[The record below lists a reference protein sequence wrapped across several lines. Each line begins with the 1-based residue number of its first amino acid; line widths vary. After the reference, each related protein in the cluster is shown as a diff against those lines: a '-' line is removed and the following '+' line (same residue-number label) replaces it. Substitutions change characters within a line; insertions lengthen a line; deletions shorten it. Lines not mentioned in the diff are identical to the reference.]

1 MEPIFET
8 IRTYID
14 EQHEAM
20 LRLWEELVNTESG
33 SRNLEGVAAVTD
45 ILRREM
51 EASGMRTKVLPVDNA
66 AGVLVGEWNWES
78 SKAPLVF
85 LGHMD
90 TVFPDGTV
98 AKNPFRVDEEGFA
111 HGPGVLD
118 MKPGL
123 VIALFAIRALAAAGW
138 KERPI
143 KCIFAGDEENL
154 HMFSNAKQV
163 LQQEAR
169 GAMAAFNFETGFLDD
184 SFVVGRKGGGP
195 VRLTVHGVSAHSG
208 NAPEKGRSAILE
220 AARKIVELE
229 ACNDLEAGR
238 LLNCGKVT
246 GGIGENTIP
255 DQCVVQ
261 IGLRFNTTAQK
272 EELITALEQ
281 AAATSTVADTWSE
294 LDTSR
299 LMECMDTTPGVTALF
314 EHLKQTALDCGYG
327 PITPCRVGG
336 LSDSGLTVS
345 CGVPTVCGM
354 GVKGEGNHTPTERAQ
369 VESLYSRCVLAACAA
384 ATLKDS
390 FAG

>member
-14 EQHEAM
+14 GQHEAM
-20 LRLWEELVNTESG
+20 LKLWEELVNTESG

-51 EASGMRTKVLPVDNA
+51 EATGIRTKVLPVDNA

-78 SKAPLVF
+78 DKAPLIF

-98 AKNPFRVDEEGFA
+98 AKKPFRVDEEGFA

-123 VIALFAIRALAAAGW
+123 VIGLFAIRALAAAGW

-143 KCIFAGDEENL
+143 KCVFAGDEENL

-163 LQQEAR
+163 LQQEAQ
-169 GAMAAFNFETGFLDD
+169 GTLAAFNFETGFLDD

-220 AARKIVELE
+220 AARKVVELE

-238 LLNCGKVT
+238 LLNCGKIT

-272 EELITALEQ
+272 DELIAALEQ
-281 AAATSTVADTWSE
+281 AAANNTVADTWSE

-314 EHLKQTALDCGYG
+314 EHLKQTAIDCGYG
-327 PITPCRVGG
+327 PITPCRVDG

-345 CGVPTVCGM
+345 SGVPTVCGM

-384 ATLKDS
+384 ATLQDS

>member
-14 EQHEAM
+14 GQHEAM
-20 LRLWEELVNTESG
+20 LKLWEELVNTESG

-51 EASGMRTKVLPVDNA
+51 EATGMRTKVLPVDNA

-78 SKAPLVF
+78 DKAPLIF

-123 VIALFAIRALAAAGW
+123 VIGLFAIRALAAAGW

-143 KCIFAGDEENL
+143 KCVFAGDEENL

-163 LQQEAR
+163 LQQEAQ
-169 GAMAAFNFETGFLDD
+169 GALAAFNFETGFLDD

-220 AARKIVELE
+220 AARKVVELE

-238 LLNCGKVT
+238 LLNCGKIT

-272 EELITALEQ
+272 DELIAALEQ
-281 AAATSTVADTWSE
+281 ATANNTVADTWAE

-314 EHLKQTALDCGYG
+314 EHLKQTATDCGYG
-327 PITPCRVGG
+327 PITSCRVGG

-345 CGVPTVCGM
+345 SGVPTVCGM

-384 ATLKDS
+384 ATLQDS

>member
-14 EQHEAM
+14 GQHEAM
-20 LRLWEELVNTESG
+20 LKLWEELVNTESG

-51 EASGMRTKVLPVDNA
+51 EATGMRTKVLPVDNA

-78 SKAPLVF
+78 DKAPLIF

-123 VIALFAIRALAAAGW
+123 VIGLFAIRALAAAGW

-143 KCIFAGDEENL
+143 KCVFAGDEENL

>member
-14 EQHEAM
+14 GQHEAM
-20 LRLWEELVNTESG
+20 LKLWEELVNTESG

-51 EASGMRTKVLPVDNA
+51 EATGMRTKVLPVDNA

-78 SKAPLVF
+78 DKAPLIF

-123 VIALFAIRALAAAGW
+123 VIGLFAIRALAAAGW

-143 KCIFAGDEENL
+143 KCVFAGDEENL

-163 LQQEAR
+163 LQQEAQ
-169 GAMAAFNFETGFLDD
+169 GTLAAFNFETGFLDD

-220 AARKIVELE
+220 AARKVVELE

-238 LLNCGKVT
+238 LLNCGKIT

-272 EELITALEQ
+272 DELIAALEQ
-281 AAATSTVADTWSE
+281 AAANNTVADTWSE

-314 EHLKQTALDCGYG
+314 EHLKQTAIDCGYG
-327 PITPCRVGG
+327 PITPCRVDG

-345 CGVPTVCGM
+345 SGVPTVCGM

-384 ATLKDS
+384 ATLQDS

>member
-1 MEPIFET
+1 MEPIYESV
-8 IRTYID
+8 RRSVD
-14 EQHEAM
+14 GQRQDM
-20 LRLWEELVNTESG
+20 LKLWEELVNTESG

-51 EASGMRTKVLPVDNA
+51 AALGMRTKVLPVDNA

-78 SKAPLVF
+78 SKAPLIF

-98 AKNPFRVDEEGFA
+98 EKNPFRVDEEGFA

-118 MKPGL
+118 MKAGL
-123 VIALFAIRALAAAGW
+123 VIALAAIRALAEAGW

-163 LQQEAR
+163 MQQEAR
-169 GAMAAFNFETGFLDD
+169 GALAAFNFETGFPDD

-220 AARKIVELE
+220 AARKIVALE

-255 DQCVVQ
+255 DQCVIQ
-261 IGLRFNTTAQK
+261 IGLRFNTSAQK
-272 EELITALEQ
+272 DELIAALEQ
-281 AAATSTVADTWSE
+281 ATANNTVADTWAE

-299 LMECMDTTPGVTALF
+299 LMDCMDTTSGVSALFGHLERTAL
-314 EHLKQTALDCGYG
+314 ACGYG
-327 PITPCRVGG
+327 PIRSCRVGG

-345 CGVPTVCGM
+345 CGIPTVCGM

-384 ATLKDS
+384 ATLEDH

>member
-14 EQHEAM
+14 GQHEAM
-20 LRLWEELVNTESG
+20 LKLWEELVNTESG

-51 EASGMRTKVLPVDNA
+51 EATGIRTKVLPVDNA

-78 SKAPLVF
+78 DKAPLIF

-123 VIALFAIRALAAAGW
+123 VIGLFAIRALAAAGW

-143 KCIFAGDEENL
+143 KCVFAGDEENL

-163 LQQEAR
+163 LQQEAQ
-169 GAMAAFNFETGFLDD
+169 GTLAAFNFETGFLDD

-208 NAPEKGRSAILE
+208 NAPEKSRSAILE
-220 AARKIVELE
+220 AARKVVELE

-238 LLNCGKVT
+238 LLNCGKIT

-272 EELITALEQ
+272 DELIAALEQ
-281 AAATSTVADTWSE
+281 AAANNTVADTWSE

-314 EHLKQTALDCGYG
+314 EHLKQTAIDCGYG
-327 PITPCRVGG
+327 PITPCRVDG

-345 CGVPTVCGM
+345 SGVPTVCGM

-384 ATLKDS
+384 ATLQDS

>member
-14 EQHEAM
+14 GQHEAM

-98 AKNPFRVDEEGFA
+98 AKNPFRVDDEGFA

-272 EELITALEQ
+272 EELIAALEQ
-281 AAATSTVADTWSE
+281 AAATNTVADTWSE

>member
-33 SRNLEGVAAVTD
+33 SRNLEGVAAVTG

-78 SKAPLVF
+78 GKAPLVF

-272 EELITALEQ
+272 EELITALEK

-384 ATLKDS
+384 ATLKDN

>member
-272 EELITALEQ
+272 EELITALEK